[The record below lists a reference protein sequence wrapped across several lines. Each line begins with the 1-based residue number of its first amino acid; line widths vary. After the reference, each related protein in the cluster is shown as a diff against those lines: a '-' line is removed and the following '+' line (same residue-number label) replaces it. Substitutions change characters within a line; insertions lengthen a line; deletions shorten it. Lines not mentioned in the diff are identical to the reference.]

1 MAYDH
6 AFSTRSLPPQ
16 QRVARWTEEAA
27 DRFVRL
33 DFRVRNPDGFI
44 ASMLNRDVSDLA
56 LTRILSAGHG
66 CKRIT
71 RSRGQAVAASEAF
84 FLVSVQ
90 LEGGCTIR
98 QDGREARLAPGQ
110 FAIYDTRRPYELVLE
125 EDYQQAVLRV
135 PCRTLRQRLGGGET
149 LTARAVAAEALPA
162 RLLTQMVRETCN
174 AAPRRPAD
182 GTALDVADALLAVLS
197 GGLRELREDEAPGSG
212 ALARVKAY
220 VAAHLCDPAL
230 SVPRIAAALGL
241 SRSTLHRLFRVEGR
255 TLERWIWSERLAACE
270 RALRDPRQARRTLT
284 EIAYAHAFSDAA
296 HFSRSFQRRYGVSPS
311 AYRRQAGG

>member
-1 MAYDH
+1 MACDR
-6 AFSTRSLPPQ
+6 AFSTLHLPPQ

-56 LTRILSAGHG
+56 LTRILSSGHS

-71 RSRGQAVAASEAF
+71 RSRGHAVAASEEF

-135 PCRTLRQRLGGGET
+135 PCRTLRERLGGSET
-149 LTARAVAAEALPA
+149 LTACAVSAEALPA

-174 AAPRRPAD
+174 AAPPRPAS

-197 GGLRELREDEAPGSG
+197 GGLRELREDAAPGSG

-220 VAAHLCDPAL
+220 VAAHLCDPTL

-241 SRSTLHRLFRVEGR
+241 SRSYLHKLFRGEGR

-311 AYRRQAGG
+311 AYRRQANG

>member
-1 MAYDH
+1 MAYDR
-6 AFSTRSLPPQ
+6 AFSTLHLPPQ

-44 ASMLNRDVSDLA
+44 ASMLNRDVSELA
-56 LTRILSAGHG
+56 LTRIVSAGHS
-66 CKRIT
+66 CKHIT
-71 RSRGQAVAASEAF
+71 RSRGQAAAAPEAF

-98 QDGREARLAPGQ
+98 QDGRAARPAPGQ
-110 FAIYDTRRPYELVLE
+110 FAIYDTRRPYELMLE

-135 PCRTLRQRLGGGET
+135 PCRTLRERLGGGET
-149 LTARAVAAEALPA
+149 LTARAVPADGLPA

-174 AAPRRPAD
+174 AARPRPAS
-182 GTALDVADALLAVLS
+182 GTALDLADALLAVLS

-220 VAAHLCDPAL
+220 VAAHLSDPAL
-230 SVPRIAAALGL
+230 SVPRIAAVLGL
-241 SRSTLHRLFRVEGR
+241 SRSYLHKLFRVEGH
-255 TLERWIWSERLAACE
+255 TLERWIWAERLAACE

-296 HFSRSFQRRYGVSPS
+296 HFSRSFQRRYGVAPS
-311 AYRRQAGG
+311 VYRRQAHG

>member
-1 MAYDH
+1 M
-6 AFSTRSLPPQ
+6 
-16 QRVARWTEEAA
+16 
-27 DRFVRL
+27 
-33 DFRVRNPDGFI
+33 
-44 ASMLNRDVSDLA
+44 
-56 LTRILSAGHG
+56 
-66 CKRIT
+66 
-71 RSRGQAVAASEAF
+71 
-84 FLVSVQ
+84 Q

-135 PCRTLRQRLGGGET
+135 PCRTLRERLGGSET
-149 LTARAVAAEALPA
+149 LTACAVSAEALPA

-174 AAPRRPAD
+174 AAPPRPAS

-230 SVPRIAAALGL
+230 SVPRITAALGL

-296 HFSRSFQRRYGVSPS
+296 HSAAASSAATASRPRPTVARRAAETRRAGRKAQRGNSEQNCCGDLVDTHGYTHQKRLPNFTWGKPRFNRYLYYITS
-311 AYRRQAGG
+311 